1 MHDFWRKLFTQKIML
16 GRAGISAE
24 VAIWTAQTCFKGSVK
39 SSCDGSNIKDDD
51 NILGL
56 PGEGKTSSE
65 EQRQPCTKTVRLAMH
80 LVQ

>member
-1 MHDFWRKLFTQKIML
+1 ML

-24 VAIWTAQTCFKGSVK
+24 VAIGTAQACFRGSVK
-39 SSCDGSNIKDDD
+39 SCCGGSNIKDD

-65 EQRQPCTKTVRLAMH
+65 EQRQPCTKTDRLAMH